1 MPKKIKRVIIDT
13 NLWISFLIT
22 NNLNILSE
30 LFLLEKF
37 QVVFSDELFTEFL
50 NVARRP
56 KFKNYFDEK
65 NIHLLMENIFDKI
78 KFIKVH
84 SSINICRDFKDNF
97 ILALAI
103 DGNVDYIIT
112 GDKDLL
118 ALNGFRGKKIITI
131 NEFIKNLNSEI

>member
-1 MPKKIKRVIIDT
+1 
-13 NLWISFLIT
+13 
-22 NNLNILSE
+22 
-30 LFLLEKF
+30 
-37 QVVFSDELFTEFL
+37 
-50 NVARRP
+50 
-56 KFKNYFDEK
+56 
-65 NIHLLMENIFDKI
+65 MENIFDKI